1 MELMKSFMQDG
12 RFELPVFNIASD
24 AAAKELI
31 AKSEVSPRGYAYR
44 RLNRFKTVNGKR
56 YQLHATRGW
65 KCVGRAT

>member
-12 RFELPVFNIASD
+12 RFEIPVFNIASD
-24 AAAKELI
+24 AATKEI
-31 AKSEVSPRGYAYR
+31 FAKSEVSPRGYAYR

-65 KCVGRAT
+65 KCVGRAA